1 MIVYDI
7 HRPIGWLL
15 SSAMNIEF
23 LNKSVLVTGAARGL
37 GYALSESFAQRG
49 AQVHATDILDI
60 ELEKLKGLVQCG
72 RGGTVETYCADI
84 TDGAQVES
92 LVAGIEDSH
101 SGQSIDIV
109 ICAAGGIVGQ
119 EAKPIEQVSQHE
131 WRAIVDANVTGVFN
145 TVKAVLPSMKL
156 AGTGAIVVIS
166 SGAGFRVSRTGIQS
180 YAASKAG
187 QIGLVRQLAH
197 EVGPFGIRINSV
209 APGFMPTSPDYI
221 RQWEGYGS
229 EGQIALK
236 ESIALR
242 RLGTPE
248 EVAHAVMF
256 LASEYA
262 AFITGQIIAVN
273 GTPS

>member
-1 MIVYDI
+1 
-7 HRPIGWLL
+7 
-15 SSAMNIEF
+15 MNIEF

-92 LVAGIEDSH
+92 LVAGIEDSLRT
-101 SGQSIDIV
+101 IDRYSDLR
-109 ICAAGGIVGQ
+109 CGRNCWAK
-119 EAKPIEQVSQHE
+119 AKPIEQVSQHE

-187 QIGLVRQLAH
+187 QIGLVPGARARSWAIWHSNKFCGPRLYAYESGLYSAMGRIWLGGSNRFKGKHRAETFGNARRGRPCSDVSRQ
-197 EVGPFGIRINSV
+197 
-209 APGFMPTSPDYI
+209 
-221 RQWEGYGS
+221 
-229 EGQIALK
+229 
-236 ESIALR
+236 
-242 RLGTPE
+242 
-248 EVAHAVMF
+248 
-256 LASEYA
+256 
-262 AFITGQIIAVN
+262 
-273 GTPS
+273 